1 MKLNALISFLVLIP
15 ILSLVSSCSSRT
27 DKNGGKG
34 NSLQAKNPEQVVVW
48 ELSDPEM
55 LNPLITTEANADNI
69 MWSMFQALE
78 QIDFKTLDVVPVL
91 AESRPIIEKT
101 PKGGMSLTYEIRKE
115 ARWANGSPVTAK
127 DVEFTIKA
135 CFNPAL
141 NNPAIKETMNFIS
154 DFKLYPEDPRKLT
167 FLCDS
172 LYFLVETGCGGFQ
185 IMPEYFYDPN
195 GWMKNYNVHDLIRN
209 GQAFKN
215 DSNIIKFANDMSSEK
230 RLREGKFISGSGPYN
245 LESWTPNKQLVLKK
259 KTSYWGDSLAETIP
273 YMGAYPLKLIYSTI
287 NDQISAVEALKAGD
301 LDVIYSVLPKAFME
315 LKKNPG
321 ITEKFN
327 LYTPELLSYYFIG
340 MNCKSKL
347 LRSVKTRIA
356 LTYLCDVD
364 KIIETVYYGLAKRI
378 TGPILSSDK
387 KDYNTDLSPYPFDPQ
402 KARTLLSEDGWKDT
416 NGDGIL
422 DKVIDGEKTEFT
434 ISFTINSGSAT
445 RKAIGLIF
453 MEEARKAGIKVNLV
467 EQELNIYLNNLKKHQ
482 VEMFISAWIASPV
495 GNDLTQ
501 IWKSDAAVPGGNN
514 FANFTDPR
522 CDSLLDAARIELDDN
537 KRAILHKRFQVL
549 IHEQAPFIF
558 MYTPTERLAISKKF
572 TNAEPSVM
580 RPGFCPSLFKLAGKD

>member
-1 MKLNALISFLVLIP
+1 MKLKALISCLTLIP
-15 ILSLVSSCSSRT
+15 ILSLVSSCSSGA

-34 NSLQAKNPEQVVVW
+34 KSLQSKNPEQVVVW

-78 QIDFKTLDVVPVL
+78 QIDFKTLDIVPVL

-101 PKGGMSLTYEIRKE
+101 AKGGMSLTYQIRKE

-135 CFNPAL
+135 TFNPAL

-154 DFKLYPEDPRKLT
+154 DFKLYPEDPKKLT
-167 FLCDS
+167 FICDS

-195 GWMKNYNVHDLIRN
+195 GWMKNYKVQDLIRN

-230 RLREGKFISGSGPYN
+230 RLREGKSISGSGPYN

-259 KTSYWGDSLAETIP
+259 KPTYWGDSLAETIP
-273 YMGAYPLKLIYSTI
+273 YLGAYPLKLIYRTI

-301 LDVIYSVLPKAFME
+301 LDVIYSVLPKAFVE

-327 LYTPELLSYYFIG
+327 VYTPELLSYYFIG

-347 LRSVKTRIA
+347 LRSVKTRLA

-387 KDYNTDLSPYPFDPQ
+387 KDYNSDLMPYPFDPQ

-422 DKVIDGEKTEFT
+422 DKVIDGEKTEFK

-445 RKAIGLIF
+445 RKAMGLIF

-467 EQELNIYLNNLKKHQ
+467 EQELNTYLSNLKKHQ

-514 FANFTDPR
+514 FANFTNPQ
-522 CDSLLDAARIELDDN
+522 CDSLLDAIRIELDDN
-537 KRAILHKRFQVL
+537 KRAVLNKRFQVL
-549 IHEQAPFIF
+549 IHEQVPFIF